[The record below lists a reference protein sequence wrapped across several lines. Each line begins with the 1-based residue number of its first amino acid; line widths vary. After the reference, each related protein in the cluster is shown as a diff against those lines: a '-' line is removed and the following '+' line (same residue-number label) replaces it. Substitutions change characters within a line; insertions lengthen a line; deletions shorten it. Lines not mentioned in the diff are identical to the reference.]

1 MVRRDLT
8 GSEGND
14 DLSGDHKAA
23 MAGWKARKEQ
33 LHRQQESVYRAND
46 EAEKVSL
53 LSLSKKKEEKNP
65 LA

>member
-1 MVRRDLT
+1 
-8 GSEGND
+8 
-14 DLSGDHKAA
+14 
-23 MAGWKARKEQ
+23 MAGWKTRKEQ

>member
-14 DLSGDHKAA
+14 LSEDHKAA
-23 MAGWKARKEQ
+23 IAGWKARKEQ
-33 LHRQQESVYRAND
+33 LHRQQESVYKAND

-53 LSLSKKKEEKNP
+53 LSLSKKKES
-65 LA
+65 